1 MKIKCCQIIL
11 LILTLDQESRVESLD
26 IHIQNG
32 NQINLLIQRLL
43 LYRNERFIMPDNVI
57 LDNNKS

>member
-11 LILTLDQESRVESLD
+11 LILTLDQESRVESVD

>member
-11 LILTLDQESRVESLD
+11 LILTLDQESRVESVD

-32 NQINLLIQRLL
+32 NQINLLIQLLL